1 MAGNTHYV
9 RFLVAL
15 TPPDVP
21 VAGKDS
27 HRFLTGQKSLL
38 ITLTSAGQGKQ

>member
-1 MAGNTHYV
+1 MAKVQFIAGNTQYV

-21 VAGKDS
+21 VCRKDS
-27 HRFLTGQKSLL
+27 YFSH
-38 ITLTSAGQGKQ
+38 